1 MDDFPNVLIVSESP
15 FCVDN
20 GFGVTKLNLFQHW
33 PSQSL
38 AILHTRKF
46 KNTLNDRCFKN
57 KYLRFY
63 PQNRK
68 SKFLYNFGILSSYGL
83 NFSIKWLKSYLQ
95 DWKPEIIYSF
105 VSCFYTFEYTKWL
118 KENLSIPVVI
128 HFADDFP
135 QLDDHKKETI
145 KFLLSCQQVFCVS
158 DLMKEEY
165 YRRYNVLSKVLHNGA
180 TQPFFY
186 THAAK
191 KSHRRFKI
199 RYLGTLQKNAH
210 FESIEDIVE
219 TLLIL
224 NRENTVEI
232 TFEIFGGEW
241 TAPEAEK
248 LARCPFVYFR
258 GAVSHEKAPDILKS
272 ANLLLIPITFC
283 PINQIHYK
291 FSFPTKF
298 AQYLATGTPTLIY
311 GPTGSALVE
320 YCVRHSV
327 GIIQKERSVNSLKTK
342 INSIINNYSKY
353 ADEAISSTK
362 HVKQRMSA
370 TGMKDLFQNTLIK
383 VSS

>member
-20 GFGVTKLNLFQHW
+20 GFGITKLNLFQHW

-191 KSHRRFKI
+191 KSQRRFKI

-224 NRENTVEI
+224 NRENSIEI

-283 PINQIHYK
+283 PINLIHYK

-320 YCVRHSV
+320 YCERHSV

>member
-1 MDDFPNVLIVSESP
+1 MTDFPNVLIISESP

-20 GFGVTKLNLFQHW
+20 GFGVTKLNLFQDW

-46 KNTLNDRCFKN
+46 KNTLKDRCFKN

-105 VSCFYTFEYTKWL
+105 VCCVYTFEYTKWL
-118 KENLSIPVVI
+118 KENLNIPVVI

-135 QLDDHKKETI
+135 QLNNHKKETI

-180 TQPFFY
+180 SQPFFY
-186 THAAK
+186 THATK
-191 KSHRRFKI
+191 KSQRRFKI

-210 FESIEDIVE
+210 FESIEDIIE

-224 NRENTVEI
+224 NRENPIEI

-248 LARCPFVYFR
+248 LARCPFVYYR
-258 GAVSHEKAPDILKS
+258 GAVSHEEAPDILKS

-311 GPTGSALVE
+311 GPSGSALVE
-320 YCVRHSV
+320 YCVKNRV
-327 GIIQKERSVNSLKTK
+327 GIIQNERSVDSLKSK
-342 INSIINNYSKY
+342 INSIIKNYSKY

-370 TGMKDLFQNTLIK
+370 TGMKDLFQNTLTK